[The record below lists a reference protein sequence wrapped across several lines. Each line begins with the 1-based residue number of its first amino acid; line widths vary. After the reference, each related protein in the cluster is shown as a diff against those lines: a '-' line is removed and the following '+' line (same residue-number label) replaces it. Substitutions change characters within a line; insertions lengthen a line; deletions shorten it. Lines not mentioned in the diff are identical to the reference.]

1 MQRTPVYNGHYFEV
15 PMAFA
20 VERFHCNFNTLTN
33 NINKDFK
40 KVNDWVTQW

>member
-1 MQRTPVYNGHYFEV
+1 MQWTPAYDGHYFEV

-20 VERFHCNFNTLTN
+20 VERCHCNFNTLTN